1 MDQKITEAFDAV
13 HMGESCAHRIEQ
25 AMTRPRSSPARPMVR
40 AAVAAC
46 LLLVMTVIMLN
57 PTIAGAGEELAETI
71 KLRLTRK
78 PDAVILRENYAYYN
92 DQILELEQFA
102 GKSTATWTLQIPEC
116 LKVSDGRVYFMGNAE
131 SMDIRYFLEQKE
143 QFDIT
148 GKFSADEPYIC
159 SFEQDG
165 ILHYIAIGGDFD
177 PVVGIE
183 SIEYAHWLRRA
194 DQLNGHIGWLGAA
207 SQISYLDEEG
217 TILPTWY
224 AKAIVELNIP
234 WNYEQAM
241 RQLEETE

>member
-1 MDQKITEAFDAV
+1 MEQKLNQAFDAL
-13 HMGESCAHRIEQ
+13 HMDAECSAKIE
-25 AMTRPRSSPARPMVR
+25 AAIKTTRHSPARPILR
-40 AAVAAC
+40 TALAFCFAAVI
-46 LLLVMTVIMLN
+46 VIFAH
-57 PTIAGAGEELAETI
+57 PTIASAVEELAETI

-92 DQILELEQFA
+92 DQVLELELSA
-102 GKSTATWTLQIPEC
+102 EKSTGTWTLQVPEC
-116 LKVSDGRVYFMGNAE
+116 LKVSDGRVYFLGNAE

-194 DQLNGHIGWLGAA
+194 DQLNGHIDWLGAA
-207 SQISYLDEEG
+207 GQISYLDEEG

-241 RQLEETE
+241 RQLGETE